1 MGILRPGDRIS
12 PRCED
17 LLAEAGARALA
28 LSRDYQPPASAT
40 IELRHPREAWLA
52 QWIDTHCAGYE
63 RVICAAL
70 SGIMAAGEVT
80 EAELSR
86 RELAAFMR
94 LAAREETLARIEH
107 LLDTGKPLRN

>member
-1 MGILRPGDRIS
+1 MPACG
-12 PRCED
+12 
-17 LLAEAGARALA
+17 RALNIA
-28 LSRDYQPPASAT
+28 PGQIYSIPAGQLPT
-40 IELRHPREAWLA
+40 
-52 QWIDTHCAGYE
+52 GYD
-63 RVICAAL
+63 RVICEAL
-70 SGIMAAGEVT
+70 SGIMARGAVT

>member
-1 MGILRPGDRIS
+1 M
-12 PRCED
+12 
-17 LLAEAGARALA
+17 
-28 LSRDYQPPASAT
+28 
-40 IELRHPREAWLA
+40 A

-63 RVICAAL
+63 RVICEAL
-70 SGIMAAGEVT
+70 SGIMASGAVT